1 MGRVCMVE
9 AHYQQYIDRGL
20 ATQGVVETR
29 GCGACV
35 CVWWRHTISST
46 LTEAWLLRVWW
57 RPGGCGVCVYGGD

>member
-35 CVWWRHTISST
+35 
-46 LTEAWLLRVWW
+46 
-57 RPGGCGVCVYGGD
+57 YGGGTLSAVH